1 MIELLVQRAKEN
13 DLEAFEEI
21 IKLYEK
27 KVYNLALRYMKNHD
41 DALDVAQEVF
51 IQVYNNLSMFRG
63 EAQFSTWIYRI
74 TYNSCVDMLRK
85 QTKTKKNIAI
95 SIDDEKFYET
105 QKDKQLLEEEYEKK
119 ETLEFVLK
127 AIDTL
132 PKEQRDV
139 VILRYIKDLSYA
151 QIGEILDI
159 AEGTVKS
166 RLNRARWRIKEIV
179 KLEGTNLTKSQS
191 KQKKIRN

>member
-13 DLEAFEEI
+13 DLAAFEEI